1 MAFFPGKKALSTI
14 CLYPYPKMRYHYFVT
29 PQSNAIPLRGCL
41 YDAWMTFIGS
51 TMRFVLYSHNKTEG
65 LSMVF
70 AYSCASRLRLP
81 DLRFSIRNEVRFQNE
96 ISYKNENI
104 IWNEN
109 RNTMSTYQNMTWWM
123 ECMKNLS
130 LELLLKN
137 KNLPKKIIKQLRNI
151 IYTKTSWT

>member
-41 YDAWMTFIGS
+41 FDTWSWMTFIGS
-51 TMRFVLYSHNKTEG
+51 TMRFVLHSHNKTEG

-81 DLRFSIRNEVRFQNE
+81 DLRFWIRNEVRFQNE

-104 IWNEN
+104 IWNETGIQWVLTRIWHGGWN
-109 RNTMSTYQNMTWWM
+109 VWRTCCWSYCW
-123 ECMKNLS
+123 
-130 LELLLKN
+130 
-137 KNLPKKIIKQLRNI
+137 KIKFAEEK
-151 IYTKTSWT
+151 YKTIA